1 MSRRGFIG
9 PIGDDIPS
17 IFPLMAGIVLFI
29 ATIIYANDEF
39 AAKNDALNLRKAGL
53 DMAYIVVEKGYVN
66 QGGFDETCEDLL
78 RPSARKNNV
87 FFAVML
93 RDCTTD
99 PSESFAGKEI
109 CSLTQETNAEI
120 TSEYLTSKQTSIYNY
135 PIATECDTTA
145 GTRTGLGSVSI
156 ITWYK

>member
-1 MSRRGFIG
+1 MARRGFIG

-17 IFPLMAGIVLFI
+17 IFPLMAGIILFI
-29 ATIIYANDEF
+29 ATLIYANDEF
-39 AAKNDALNLRKAGL
+39 NAKNSAINLRKAGL

-78 RPSARKNNV
+78 KPSAKKNNV

-99 PSESFAGKEI
+99 PSESFAGTEI
-109 CSLTQETNAEI
+109 CSLTQEENANI
-120 TSEYLTSKQTSIYNY
+120 NSEYLTKKQTSIYNY
-135 PIATECDTTA
+135 PIATDCETPS

-156 ITWYK
+156 ITWYR

>member
-1 MSRRGFIG
+1 MARRGFIG

-29 ATIIYANDEF
+29 ATLIYANDEF
-39 AAKNDALNLRKAGL
+39 NLKNGEINLRKAGL
-53 DMAYIVVEKGYVN
+53 DMAYTVVEKGYVN
-66 QGGFDETCEDLL
+66 QNGFGETCDSLL
-78 RPSARKNNV
+78 KPSAAKNNV

-93 RDCTTD
+93 RDCTAD

-109 CSLTQETNAEI
+109 CSLTQEANAEI
-120 TSEYLTSKQTSIYNY
+120 TSEYLTGKQTAIYNY
-135 PIATECDTTA
+135 PIATDCETSA
-145 GTRTGLGSVSI
+145 GTRFGLGSVSI